1 MASNEENEKTNRLK
15 IMDLRAPC
23 KSKHDFEKTIR
34 DKFGTAAV
42 IIYLN
47 TRTIVMDKIKI
58 YQIVLVDA
66 CTRADA

>member
-1 MASNEENEKTNRLK
+1 
-15 IMDLRAPC
+15 MDLRAPC